1 MKNEVQNKDRQS
13 EKLPELLELFPLM
26 EKLSDYLQKTG
37 SLNGVKVGWHCHLT
51 QLTLLTAEALVAGG
65 AQLFLSECNP
75 ATSDIDAIKS
85 IEKLGAKVFT
95 GEDSPEK
102 VLAFSPQLL
111 TDTGFV
117 LTEKFLAMPESRRP
131 KSVLAGSEITTSGI
145 EKVRRLTAEGKTL
158 PLPVVNINAGLLKA
172 RIENFH
178 GVGDGVVDLL
188 RKITGRSLSG
198 LNMVVLGYGPVGA
211 GVAFHL
217 RKEGGI
223 VNVVDTDPVRRLI
236 AQFDGFSVNDCLESL
251 KSANIVVTATGK
263 RKVIGK
269 EHWQAVRDG
278 AIFMNVGHWPDE
290 LDLENLNSLATHSVD
305 FDFKTRRYSI
315 PCDVKSEKKV
325 YVIAEGNPANIV
337 LLTGSIE
344 PTLIHLTTES
354 LCLSYLALNASKLAN
369 GEHLVPYEVEQ
380 LSSRLSLEALGA

>member
-1 MKNEVQNKDRQS
+1 MKKDRES

-26 EKLSDYLQKTG
+26 DRLAEYLQNSG
-37 SLNGVKVGWHCHLT
+37 SLNGVKIGWHCHLT

-65 AQLFLSECNP
+65 AKLFLSECNP
-75 ATSDIDAIKS
+75 ATSDSDAIES
-85 IEKLGAKVFT
+85 IRKLGASVFT
-95 GEDSPEK
+95 GDDSPDK
-102 VLAFSPQLL
+102 VLDFSPQLL

-117 LTEKFLAMPESRRP
+117 LTERFLARPEAKRP
-131 KSVLAGSEITTSGI
+131 KSVIAGSEITTSGI
-145 EKVRRLTAEGKTL
+145 EKIRKLAAQGKQL
-158 PLPVVNINAGLLKA
+158 PLPVVNINGGMLKA

-198 LNMVVLGYGPVGA
+198 LNTVVLGYGPVGA

-217 RKEGGI
+217 RKEGAI

-236 AQFDGFSVNDCLESL
+236 AHFDGFSVNDCLQSL
-251 KSANIVVTATGK
+251 QSANIVVTATGK
-263 RKVIGK
+263 RKVISK
-269 EHWQAVRDG
+269 EHWQAARDG

-290 LDLENLNSLATHSVD
+290 LDLESLNSLASETQD
-305 FDFKTRRYSI
+305 FDFKTRRYNLVD
-315 PCDVKSEKKV
+315 DVKSEKKV

-354 LCLSYLALNASKLAN
+354 LCLSYLATNASSLAN

-380 LSSRLSLEALGA
+380 LSSQLSLEALGA

>member
-1 MKNEVQNKDRQS
+1 MKKDRES

-26 EKLSDYLQKTG
+26 DRLAEYLQNSG
-37 SLNGVKVGWHCHLT
+37 SLNGVKIGWHCHLT

-65 AQLFLSECNP
+65 AKLFLSECNP
-75 ATSDIDAIKS
+75 ATSDSDAIES
-85 IEKLGAKVFT
+85 IRKLGASVFT
-95 GEDSPEK
+95 GDDSPDK
-102 VLAFSPQLL
+102 VLDFSPQLL

-117 LTEKFLAMPESRRP
+117 LTERFLARPEAKQP
-131 KSVLAGSEITTSGI
+131 KSVIAGSEITTSGI
-145 EKVRRLTAEGKTL
+145 EKIRKLAAQGKQL
-158 PLPVVNINAGLLKA
+158 PLPVVNINGGMLKA

-198 LNMVVLGYGPVGA
+198 LNAVVLGYGPVGA

-217 RKEGGI
+217 RKEGAI

-236 AQFDGFSVNDCLESL
+236 AHFDGFSVNDCLQSL
-251 KSANIVVTATGK
+251 QSANIVVTATGK
-263 RKVIGK
+263 RKVISK
-269 EHWQAVRDG
+269 EHWQAARDG

-290 LDLENLNSLATHSVD
+290 LDLKSLNSLASETLD
-305 FDFKTRRYSI
+305 FDFKTRRYNLI
-315 PCDVKSEKKV
+315 DDVKSEKKV

-354 LCLSYLALNASKLAN
+354 LCLSYLATNASSLAN

-380 LSSRLSLEALGA
+380 LSSQLSLEALGA